1 MVHLTICGQAQDFVN
16 HSAFVCDGD
25 GPGRKESSYDGYK
38 IDWSASNLLLACVGG
53 AHGGVSLSKGNA
65 SRHNGRGVRTQLFP
79 PLCTRKRCGFLL
91 LTGEIFKLQKE

>member
-1 MVHLTICGQAQDFVN
+1 MVRLTICGQAQDFVN

-25 GPGRKESSYDGYK
+25 GPGRKESAYDGYQ
-38 IDWSASNLLLACVGG
+38 IGWSASALLLACIGG
-53 AHGGVSLSKGNA
+53 ARRGASISEGNA

-79 PLCTRKRCGFLL
+79 PLCTHKRCGFLL